1 MRTRTRSP
9 LRNGSLSH
17 LWESSVLTR
26 ENLQGKEWN
35 VFIEGPFCMEHNRA
49 VADQGIPM
57 AFSTLNLLK
66 EANPVSGAQYFDRVM
81 KTYGENVLFV
91 SGGVGFAAISSYIL
105 DLLHSL
111 ERTEE
116 GDRRVQI
123 TVICVVREVEH
134 LMAMRVVL
142 ARCQQSPLCSLHLFC
157 TFRNRPEIRAELPE
171 ETDACELPPQRA
183 RAANPETEDLE
194 MESIALLQRVPLRY
208 STGRPNIR
216 NILQGIPY
224 QPLSVFFSGP
234 ESLKQDLRMVL
245 FEQNRD
251 FSFHSESFDLWVVC
265 CSNRTFI

>member
-1 MRTRTRSP
+1 MR
-9 LRNGSLSH
+9 NVKLSRM
-17 LWESSVLTR
+17 WESNVITR
-26 ENLQGKEWN
+26 ENLHGKEWN
-35 VFIEGPFCMEHNRA
+35 VFIEGPFCTEHNRA

-66 EANPVSGAQYFDRVM
+66 EANPVSGAQYFDRVL
-81 KTYGENVLFV
+81 KTYGQNVLFV
-91 SGGVGFAAISSYIL
+91 SGGVGFAAVSSYIL

-116 GDRRVQI
+116 GERRVQI

-134 LMAMRVVL
+134 LMAMRIVL

-157 TFRNRPEIRAELPE
+157 TFRNQPEIRAELPE
-171 ETDACELPPQRA
+171 EADACELPPQRA
-183 RAANPETEDLE
+183 RPGNPEMGDLE
-194 MESIALLQRVPLRY
+194 TESIAMLRRVPLRF

-224 QPLSVFFSGP
+224 QPLNVFFSGP